1 MMKTYSALWLVLFFV
16 ASLFTLA
23 SAQNESIVGRW
34 KTIDDETGKA
44 KSIVSIYEQ
53 DGMFFGKIDTLFREE
68 GEDPDPLCDKCPED
82 DPRYNQ
88 RVMGML
94 ILENLKKK
102 GKEWKDGKILD
113 PGKGKIYD
121 CKMWLED
128 GKLKV
133 RGYIL
138 FLYRTQTWYRM
149 D

>member
-1 MMKTYSALWLVLFFV
+1 MMKMYSALWLVLFFV

>member
-1 MMKTYSALWLVLFFV
+1 MKTYSALGLALFFV

-23 SAQNESIVGRW
+23 AGQNESIVGRW
-34 KTIDDETGKA
+34 KTIDDETGRA

-68 GEDPDPLCDKCPED
+68 GEDPDPLCDKCPQN

-88 RVMGML
+88 RVKGMV

-121 CKMWLED
+121 CKMWIED
-128 GKLKV
+128 GNLKV
-133 RGYIL
+133 RGYLL
-138 FLYRTQTWYRM
+138 FLYRTQTWYRV

>member
-1 MMKTYSALWLVLFFV
+1 MKTYSALGLVLFFV

-23 SAQNESIVGRW
+23 SAQNEAIVGRW

-44 KSIVSIYEQ
+44 KSIVEIYEQ

-68 GEDPDPLCDKCPED
+68 GEDPDPLCDKCPKD

-88 RVMGML
+88 RLMGMV

-102 GKEWKDGKILD
+102 GKDWKDGKILD

-121 CKMWLED
+121 CKMWIED
-128 GKLKV
+128 GNLKV
-133 RGYIL
+133 RGYLL
-138 FLYRTQTWYRM
+138 FLYRTQTWYRVE
-149 D
+149 

>member
-1 MMKTYSALWLVLFFV
+1 MKMYSALWLVLFFV